1 MTDVLASRSH
11 DEWLVAFLHEVHDA
25 HYSLATPDPVG
36 LRDEAGQPSTSD
48 ALLQVIRP
56 YRAILVVNS
65 VGELGLESYG
75 GLTTEPDFIG
85 GFYEP
90 IVTSLE
96 APEKESGQPSLT
108 PSGTPI
114 EQRDEDLER
123 GE

>member
-1 MTDVLASRSH
+1 MTDILASRSH
-11 DEWLVAFLHEVHDA
+11 DEWLVAFLKKVHEA

-36 LRDEAGQPSTSD
+36 LRDEAGQPLTSD
-48 ALLQVIRP
+48 EPLDVVRP
-56 YRAILVVNS
+56 YRVVLAVNS
-65 VGELGLESYG
+65 TGEMGLESYG
-75 GLTTEPDFIG
+75 GRSEPDFIG

-90 IVTSLE
+90 IVTGLE

-114 EQRDEDLER
+114 ELKDEDLER